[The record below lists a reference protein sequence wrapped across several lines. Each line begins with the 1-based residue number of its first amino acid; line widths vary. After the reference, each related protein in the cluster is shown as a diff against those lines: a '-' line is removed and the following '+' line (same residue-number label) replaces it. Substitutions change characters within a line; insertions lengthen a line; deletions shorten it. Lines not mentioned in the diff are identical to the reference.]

1 MGDTPISRQEAITRV
16 RVQFTP
22 KQGEQARFA
31 GAIGT
36 DEAGFLAGVQRQL
49 GVF

>member
-1 MGDTPISRQEAITRV
+1 
-16 RVQFTP
+16 VQLAP

-31 GAIGT
+31 SAVGT